1 MLYNLLLRQVVV
13 VRCQT
18 LHSMKQVRLVFL
30 PGAVYGA
37 GYPDGS
43 DAGLFVGRGCMQP
56 AGRIVVRAIPY
67 SCGVGRVFFFFF
79 RMGSPSLPLSFKR
92 INTQCHV

>member
-1 MLYNLLLRQVVV
+1 MVCNLTFGQVVV

-56 AGRIVVRAIPY
+56 ARRIVVCAIPY
-67 SCGVGRVFFFFF
+67 SCGVERVLFFFLC
-79 RMGSPSLPLSFKR
+79 MESPSLPLSFKR

>member
-56 AGRIVVRAIPY
+56 AVSLCARFPIPAA
-67 SCGVGRVFFFFF
+67 SGAFSSSSSAWGVLLCLY
-79 RMGSPSLPLSFKR
+79 PS
-92 INTQCHV
+92 NE